1 MKLFVTQK
9 SSKRLISSDV
19 IIASSFVDRL
29 LGLINPHLPRYLV
42 FRTHFGIHT
51 LFLSLPIDVLV
62 LDSKGKIVQMA
73 KKLPPY
79 RLFFYHPKHSTVIEM
94 PQNTI
99 SQLQLGINDKI
110 SIE

>member
-1 MKLFVTQK
+1 MKIFVIKK
-9 SSKRLISSDV
+9 SLKRLISSDAK
-19 IIASSFVDRL
+19 IASSFADRL
-29 LGLINPHLPRYLV
+29 LGLLNPHLPRHLV
-42 FRTHFGIHT
+42 FHTHFGIHT

-62 LDSKGKIVQMA
+62 LDSKGRIVKTA
-73 KKLPPY
+73 NNLLPY